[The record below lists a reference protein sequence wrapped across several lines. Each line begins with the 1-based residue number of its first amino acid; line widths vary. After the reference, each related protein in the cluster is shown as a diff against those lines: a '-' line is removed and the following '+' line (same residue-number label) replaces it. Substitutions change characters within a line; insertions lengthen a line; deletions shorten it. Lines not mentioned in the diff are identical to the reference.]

1 MADVNVTVYSP
12 GRTLA
17 TSANYTDN
25 KTAASSGNNYY
36 IPNNGSV
43 VLIVAA
49 GTTSNVTIQTPNTV
63 DGLAI
68 TDQVI
73 ALADTGIRVLGPFP
87 GATYNDS
94 QGRLLVTVSA
104 ATDLLAVRI

>member
-17 TSANYTDN
+17 ASANYTN
-25 KTAASSGNNYY
+25 NLTAATTGNNYY
-36 IPNNGSV
+36 IPNSGSV
-43 VLIVAA
+43 LLIVAA
-49 GTTSNVTIQTPNTV
+49 GTTSNVTIQTPGTV
-63 DGLAI
+63 DGLAV

-73 ALADTGIRVLGPFP
+73 ALADTDIRVLGPFP
-87 GATYNDS
+87 AATYNDS

-104 ATDLLAVRI
+104 NTNLFAVRV